1 MKLLTKLAGTW
12 KQAKAYWFKAPVEWS
27 VPGWLSVRRVFVKVN
42 GQWQR
47 TYIRNSFVVYALG
60 LLQGQ
65 VPNAWVGVTMNA
77 RGIAGGTRSYSLV
90 QLTKDGELKSFRSY
104 DIFFDGNNGTTH
116 NTISMV
122 EDLNAMPDG
131 QIFIV
136 YSFDEPS
143 AGHTHPLLV
152 AAIERVGG
160 VPGVYSQPMSY
171 RGAYMLLG
179 KVGFPAY
186 FEKYVGALTGGT
198 GAGDGDP
205 NAWITKRFTIINNM
219 VLLMNDNWNWG
230 APVKRDV
237 HVAYSLGGF
246 QTVYPM
252 SKAGLWLNDTV
263 QEERKEITPLRSYT
277 LITFTP
283 NNAVTFAYAYDVYLD
298 KVNGVLKNTNDLIAE
313 LNRMAQ
319 GQVFILFSHDEP
331 KYGHTHPALL
341 DAVYRVGGTPSVYG
355 QPMGYRGAYMLIGK
369 VGSPAAFEKYTG
381 SDLGDGDAFGDPMAA
396 IKMSFFV
403 ENNEIHLVQ

>member
-12 KQAKAYWFKAPVEWS
+12 KQAKAYWFKAPVTWTL
-27 VPGWLSVRRVFVKVN
+27 PGWASVRKVFIKAN
-42 GQWQR
+42 GEWER
-47 TYIRNSFVVYALG
+47 YYVRNGIVVYALG
-60 LLQGQ
+60 LLQQ
-65 VPNAWVGVTMNA
+65 QAPNAYGGVSINGRETQRGQRSYNLAQFNGNSEIA
-77 RGIAGGTRSYSLV
+77 RGG
-90 QLTKDGELKSFRSY
+90 SY
-104 DIFFDGNNGTTH
+104 DIRLPLADGTN
-116 NTISMV
+116 V
-122 EDLNAMPDG
+122 EIERMAKDLNDMVDG
-131 QIFIV
+131 QVFV
-136 YSFDEPS
+136 LYSYDEPKYE
-143 AGHTHPLLV
+143 HMHPKLI
-152 AAIERVGG
+152 AAVERVGG
-160 VPGVYSQPMSY
+160 TDGIYSQAMAY
-171 RGAYMLLG
+171 RGAYILIG
-179 KVGFPAY
+179 KVGFPKY
-186 FEKYVGALTGGT
+186 FEQYVGGEFGEDP
-198 GAGDGDP
+198 GSGDP
-205 NAWITKRFTIINNM
+205 FAYISKRFTIVNNVVIM
-219 VLLMNDNWNWG
+219 QPDNWAWG
-230 APVKRDV
+230 QSTKRDI

>member
-1 MKLLTKLAGTW
+1 
-12 KQAKAYWFKAPVEWS
+12 
-27 VPGWLSVRRVFVKVN
+27 
-42 GQWQR
+42 
-47 TYIRNSFVVYALG
+47 
-60 LLQGQ
+60 
-65 VPNAWVGVTMNA
+65 MNA
-77 RGIAGGTRSYSLV
+77 RSITGGNRSYNLV
-90 QLTKDGELKSFRSY
+90 QFTEDGELKSHDAY
-104 DIFFDGNNGTTH
+104 DIFADGNNGTTGA
-116 NTISMV
+116 TEQMAA
-122 EDLNAMPDG
+122 DLNGMLNG
-131 QIFIV
+131 QIFVV
-136 YSFDEPS
+136 YSFDEPM
-143 AGHTHPLLV
+143 AGHAHPLLI

-160 VPGVYSQPMSY
+160 VPGVYSQPMAY
-171 RGAYMLLG
+171 RGAYLLIG
-179 KVGFPAY
+179 KVGFPNY
-186 FEKYVGALTGGT
+186 FERYVGANYGNGNSS
-198 GAGDGDP
+198 GDP
-205 NAWITKRFTIINNM
+205 NSWIVSRFTIIDNM
-219 VLLMNDNWNWG
+219 VLLMGPNWNWG
-230 APVKRDV
+230 QSTKRDI